1 MTIDERLEA
10 LTHSVELLAA
20 MQQTT
25 EKNLQVTNQ
34 NLQTTNH
41 NLNRLTREVRIFRHF
56 VLAMG
61 ANIEARLLKL
71 ESEDG
76 TDDEDPPQATAPA

>member
-10 LTHSVELLAA
+10 LTHTVELLAS

-25 EKNLQVTNQ
+25 EKS
-34 NLQTTNH
+34 LQTTNH
-41 NLNRLTREVRIFRHF
+41 NLTRLTREVRLFRHF

-61 ANIEARLLKL
+61 ANIESRLLKL
-71 ESEDG
+71 EEPDG
-76 TDDEDPPQATAPA
+76 DSDATPPAEAA